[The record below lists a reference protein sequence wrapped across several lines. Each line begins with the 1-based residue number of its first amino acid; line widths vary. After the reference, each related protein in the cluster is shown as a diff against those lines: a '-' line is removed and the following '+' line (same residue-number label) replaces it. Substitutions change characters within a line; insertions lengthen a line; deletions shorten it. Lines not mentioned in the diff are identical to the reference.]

1 MTLPETPTKLRVERT
16 AFDWKPIV
24 VAVLLVAMLF
34 PLPQPNVQSNQPW
47 RMELLTTLLLLAALT
62 SGYLR
67 DRAIFSQIF
76 TLGPRPVAW
85 MVGIFAIFTLWGLV
99 SSVWAMSPY
108 SAWHHTAIW
117 ANYLL
122 AFLYLRYL
130 IEKDR
135 GTRFITATFFWTGM
149 ILGSLCL
156 LEYLTSPEF
165 AAVEGNV
172 RLRFSKYAELLIT
185 ALPVLWAASIY
196 VRRTRVR
203 SALLLAS
210 AVGWLGVMLSL
221 SRGAFIAGV
230 FGFALTFGAIL
241 LIGPPSFRR
250 QTAIAAAVWV
260 AMTVAVQFGFSFLS
274 PIPSTA
280 DYISGSAGQGRES
293 SLARVFIWK
302 VGGQMARDN
311 VFLGVGA
318 DNFGVAFNR
327 SRASYRAARPDDPP
341 DERVADKTIE
351 RSHNEYLQILAEL
364 GVVGLLLFVSAFV
377 LFGFWVATVFR
388 RRTTSFS
395 PMLLASLSG
404 MAAFLVSSCISS
416 FSFRLAQNGMV
427 FFAVFAVAA
436 VELAKA
442 AGHRRVSARPV
453 STRCSTLFFGVIS
466 AYLLFAAATFVLKGF
481 AEYYVLAANRE
492 TETETAV
499 SLYRKAYKADPD
511 YSATYLFSSARRY
524 ADKDLSAA
532 AADIRF
538 AVDRG
543 FGVVLTYCVLADAY
557 QRSNDSVS
565 AEGALKEALSI
576 FPRSPLLRV
585 KYAIFL
591 ADAGRANESAVQ
603 FALARNIDLKQANGW
618 EYLLKNGSVAAF
630 LAARNDPSIA
640 LPADLIPEAA
650 VRHYVDELPESAK

>member
-1 MTLPETPTKLRVERT
+1 M
-16 AFDWKPIV
+16 I

-47 RMELLTTLLLLAALT
+47 RMELLTTLILLAAMT
-62 SGYLR
+62 FGHFR
-67 DRAIFSQIF
+67 DRAILTKMFHF
-76 TLGPRPVAW
+76 GPRPLFW
-85 MVGIFAIFTLWGLV
+85 MLVLLAAFTGWGLL
-99 SSVWAMSPY
+99 SSAWAMSPF
-108 SAWHHTAIW
+108 SAWHHTANW

-130 IEKDR
+130 ILSGR
-135 GTRFITATFFWTGM
+135 GTAFVISTFFWVSL

-156 LEYLTSPEF
+156 LDYLTSPEF

-185 ALPVLWAASIY
+185 ALPVLWVVSLY
-196 VRRTRVR
+196 VRRR
-203 SALLLAS
+203 SARAAVILAS

-230 FGFALTFGAIL
+230 FGFALMFGAIL
-241 LIGPPSFRR
+241 LIGPAVFRR
-250 QTAIAAAVWV
+250 HTAIAAAIWV
-260 AMTVAVQFGFSFLS
+260 LMTVSVQFGFSFLT

-302 VGGQMARDN
+302 VGGQMARDHL
-311 VFLGVGA
+311 FQGVGA
-318 DNFGVAFNR
+318 DNFGVAFNHA
-327 SRASYRAARPDDPP
+327 RASYRVQRPDDPP

-364 GVVGLLLFVSAFV
+364 GIVGLFLFVSAFTV
-377 LFGFWVATVFR
+377 FGFWCATAWR
-388 RRTTSFS
+388 RAATLS

-404 MAAFLVSSCISS
+404 MAAFLVSSGISS

-436 VELAKA
+436 VELTKA
-442 AGHRRVSARPV
+442 GGRRPV
-453 STRCSTLFFGVIS
+453 KEQPISSRRSTMYFVVVS
-466 AYLLFAAATFVLKGF
+466 AYLLFAASTFVLKGT

-492 TETETAV
+492 TDTETAV
-499 SLYRKAYKADPD
+499 ALYRKAYRADPD

-524 ADKDLSAA
+524 ADKDLSLAA
-532 AADIRF
+532 SDIRF

-557 QRSNDSVS
+557 QRSNDQVS
-565 AEGALKEALSI
+565 AEGALTEALSI

-591 ADAGRANESAVQ
+591 SDAGRANESAVQ
-603 FALARNIDLKQANGW
+603 FAIARNIDIKQANGW

-630 LAARNDPSIA
+630 LAARNDANIA
-640 LPADLIPEAA
+640 LPAELIPEAA
-650 VRHYVDELPESAK
+650 VRHYVDELPEGAR

>member
-1 MTLPETPTKLRVERT
+1 MPDSPTKIRGRHSGI
-16 AFDWKPIV
+16 DWQAIV
-24 VAVLLVAMLF
+24 VAVMLVAMLF

-47 RMELLTTLLLLAALT
+47 RMELLTTLMLLTAMT
-62 SGYLR
+62 IGYLR
-67 DRAIFSQIF
+67 DRAIFQK
-76 TLGPRPVAW
+76 
-85 MVGIFAIFTLWGLV
+85 IFAIGSGPLFWIVGILAAFTAWGLL

-122 AFLYLRYL
+122 AFLYIRYL
-130 IEKDR
+130 MIKGR
-135 GTRFITATFFWTGM
+135 GVTFITATFFWTAL

-185 ALPVLWAASIY
+185 ALPVLWVVSMYARRKAVRAA
-196 VRRTRVR
+196 VTV
-203 SALLLAS
+203 AS
-210 AVGWLGVMLSL
+210 VIGWLGVMLSL

-230 FGFALTFGAIL
+230 FGFAVMFGAII
-241 LIGPPSFRR
+241 LIGPPAFRKR
-250 QTAIAAAVWV
+250 TVIAAAIWV
-260 AMTVAVQFGFSFLS
+260 VMTVSVQFGFSFLS

-302 VGGQMARDN
+302 VGGQMARDHM
-311 VFLGVGA
+311 FLGVGA
-318 DNFGVAFNR
+318 DNFGVAFNQ
-327 SRASYRAARPDDPP
+327 SRASYRVNRPDDPP

-364 GVVGLLLFVSAFV
+364 GIIGLLIFAAAFVVIGIWVVSAYRQRSV
-377 LFGFWVATVFR
+377 P
-388 RRTTSFS
+388 FS
-395 PMLLASLSG
+395 PLLLGSLSG
-404 MAAFLVSSCISS
+404 MAAFIVSSGISS

-427 FFAVFAVAA
+427 FFAVFAIAA
-436 VELAKA
+436 VELGKTSRNRNVSVRP
-442 AGHRRVSARPV
+442 AGAGRSVL
-453 STRCSTLFFGVIS
+453 LFGIIS
-466 AYLLFAAATFVLKGF
+466 AYLLFAASTFALKGL

-492 TETETAV
+492 TDTEKAI
-499 SLYRKAYKADPD
+499 SLYRKAYRSDPD

-524 ADKDLSAA
+524 ADKDMAAA

-543 FGVVLTYCVLADAY
+543 FGVVLTYCVLADSY
-557 QRSNDSVS
+557 QRANDPVS
-565 AEGALKEALSI
+565 AERALTEALSI

-591 ADAGRANESAVQ
+591 ADAGRINESTVQ
-603 FALARNIDLKQANGW
+603 FAVARNIDIKQANGW
-618 EYLLKNGSVAAF
+618 EYLLKKGSVAAF

-640 LPADLIPEAA
+640 LPAELVPDAA
-650 VRHYVDELPESAK
+650 VRHYVDELPDSAK

>member
-1 MTLPETPTKLRVERT
+1 MPDSPTKFRGRHSGIEWQ
-16 AFDWKPIV
+16 AIV
-24 VAVLLVAMLF
+24 VAVMLVAMLL

-47 RMELLTTLLLLAALT
+47 RMELLTTLMLLTAMTFSYLRERDLLQKIFALGSGPLFWIVSILAA
-62 SGYLR
+62 
-67 DRAIFSQIF
+67 F
-76 TLGPRPVAW
+76 TA
-85 MVGIFAIFTLWGLV
+85 WGLL

-122 AFLYLRYL
+122 AFLYIRYL
-130 IEKDR
+130 MIKGR
-135 GTRFITATFFWTGM
+135 GVTFITATIFWTAL

-185 ALPVLWAASIY
+185 ALPVLLVVSMYARRKAVRAA
-196 VRRTRVR
+196 VT
-203 SALLLAS
+203 LAS
-210 AVGWLGVMLSL
+210 VIGWLGVMLSL

-230 FGFALTFGAIL
+230 FGFAVMFGAII
-241 LIGPPSFRR
+241 LIGPPAFRKR
-250 QTAIAAAVWV
+250 TVITAAIWV
-260 AMTVAVQFGFSFLS
+260 LLTVSVQFGFSFLS

-302 VGGQMARDN
+302 VGGQMARDHM
-311 VFLGVGA
+311 FLGVGA
-318 DNFGVAFNR
+318 DNFGVAFNQ
-327 SRASYRAARPDDPP
+327 SRASYRVNRPDDPP

-364 GVVGLLLFVSAFV
+364 GIIGLLIFAAAIIVLGIWVVSAYRQRSV
-377 LFGFWVATVFR
+377 P
-388 RRTTSFS
+388 FS
-395 PMLLASLSG
+395 PLLLGSLSG
-404 MAAFLVSSCISS
+404 MAAFLVSSGISS

-427 FFAVFAVAA
+427 FFAVFAIAA
-436 VELAKA
+436 VELAKTGRNRDA
-442 AGHRRVSARPV
+442 SVRPAGSGRPV
-453 STRCSTLFFGVIS
+453 LLFGIVS
-466 AYLLFAAATFVLKGF
+466 AYLLFAASTFALKGL

-492 TETETAV
+492 TDTEKAV
-499 SLYRKAYKADPD
+499 GLYRKAYRSDPD

-524 ADKDLSAA
+524 ADKDMAA
-532 AADIRF
+532 AASDIRF

-543 FGVVLTYCVLADAY
+543 FGVVLTYCVLADSY
-557 QRSNDSVS
+557 QRANDLVS
-565 AEGALKEALSI
+565 AEGALTEALSI

-591 ADAGRANESAVQ
+591 ADSGRINESTVQ
-603 FALARNIDLKQANGW
+603 FAVARNIDLKQANGW
-618 EYLLKNGSVAAF
+618 EYLLKKGSVAAF
-630 LAARNDPSIA
+630 LAARNDPAIA
-640 LPADLIPEAA
+640 LPAELIPDAA
-650 VRHYVDELPESAK
+650 VRHYVDELPDSAK

>member
-1 MTLPETPTKLRVERT
+1 MPDSPTKIRGRHSGI
-16 AFDWKPIV
+16 DWQAIV
-24 VAVLLVAMLF
+24 VAVMLVAMLF

-47 RMELLTTLLLLAALT
+47 RMELLTTLMLLTAMT
-62 SGYLR
+62 IGYLR
-67 DRAIFSQIF
+67 DRAIFQK
-76 TLGPRPVAW
+76 
-85 MVGIFAIFTLWGLV
+85 IFAIGSGPLFWIVGILAAFTAWGLL

-122 AFLYLRYL
+122 AFLYIRYL
-130 IEKDR
+130 MIKGR
-135 GTRFITATFFWTGM
+135 GVTFITATIFWTAL

-185 ALPVLWAASIY
+185 ALPVLLVVSMYARRKAVRAA
-196 VRRTRVR
+196 VT
-203 SALLLAS
+203 LAS
-210 AVGWLGVMLSL
+210 VIGWLGVMLSL

-230 FGFALTFGAIL
+230 FGFAVMFGAII
-241 LIGPPSFRR
+241 LIGPPAFRKR
-250 QTAIAAAVWV
+250 TVITAAIWV
-260 AMTVAVQFGFSFLS
+260 LLTVSVQFGFSFLS

-302 VGGQMARDN
+302 VGGQMARDHM
-311 VFLGVGA
+311 FLGVGA
-318 DNFGVAFNR
+318 DNFGVAFNQ
-327 SRASYRAARPDDPP
+327 SRASYRVNRPDDPP

-364 GVVGLLLFVSAFV
+364 GIIGLLIFAAAFVVIGIWVVSAYRQRSV
-377 LFGFWVATVFR
+377 P
-388 RRTTSFS
+388 FS
-395 PMLLASLSG
+395 PLLLGSLSG
-404 MAAFLVSSCISS
+404 MAAFIVSSGISS

-427 FFAVFAVAA
+427 FFAVFAIAA
-436 VELAKA
+436 VELGKTSRNRNVSVRP
-442 AGHRRVSARPV
+442 AGAGRSVL
-453 STRCSTLFFGVIS
+453 LFGIIS
-466 AYLLFAAATFVLKGF
+466 AYLLFAASTFALKGL

-492 TETETAV
+492 TDTEKAI
-499 SLYRKAYKADPD
+499 SLYRKAYRSDPD

-524 ADKDLSAA
+524 ADKDMAAA

-543 FGVVLTYCVLADAY
+543 FGVVLTYCVLADSY
-557 QRSNDSVS
+557 QRANDPVS
-565 AEGALKEALSI
+565 AERALTEALSI

-591 ADAGRANESAVQ
+591 ADAGRINESTVQ
-603 FALARNIDLKQANGW
+603 FAVARNIDIKQANGW
-618 EYLLKNGSVAAF
+618 EYLLKKGSVAAF

-640 LPADLIPEAA
+640 LPAELVPDAA
-650 VRHYVDELPESAK
+650 VRHYVDELPDSAK